1 LSIETVSSK
10 NQDRNYKTVLGL
22 KKDPF
27 SAEPDPAFYYAFE
40 SFEQRLGLF
49 KDLVEGHDDIILV
62 SGKSGSGKTT
72 LVNRY
77 LASSDLIWRPC
88 QIRTSPGTAS
98 ARISERKGQHSHPAY
113 IFQDSREPIA
123 IVDNAHKLSQRQLK
137 FLLRE
142 IQLSGSLLKIKRL
155 VLLGETNLFASVTNL
170 AKTLSPE
177 ITINQIYLPGLA
189 EAEAETYLQYR
200 MAVAGYVGRKLFDA
214 SVAKK
219 IHHIA
224 EGFPGP
230 VNAAA
235 DQWLK
240 ENYSYSRKGR
250 GIFRRIPGRP
260 LFTFGWIAAGI
271 LIIFLAAFVFYPD
284 RKSPLSLLKD
294 LKPGPKVYHGK
305 ISEDLKLAQ
314 NLFRQ
319 EIPPADHPLQSRMKI
334 EITPPVEDKTVSSQ
348 PAFVV
353 AEKQEPRKET
363 EFGEPIKQLT
373 KIETSI
379 PVEEKPISSRPAVVS
394 PENRKALKETEFDE
408 PLQPQTKI
416 EAPTPAEEK
425 AESSQPAVVSPENR
439 KALREAEF
447 GGLLPPQ
454 TKIETPP
461 PVGKES
467 VPSQPIVAPS
477 EQREL
482 AEKTEPRPA
491 EARLPQAAMENI
503 IEKTEERS
511 IHSEKWLLSQEPNDY
526 TIQLMGARDEVLLF
540 DFVKKYQLLE
550 QNEIAFYQTTFKDKP
565 WFQLLYGVYPTQ
577 RDALSAA
584 DKLPP
589 KIRDSSPWIR
599 RLSAV
604 QKAIRKKAA
613 Q

>member
-1 LSIETVSSK
+1 MSSK

-49 KDLVEGHDDIILV
+49 KDLVEGHDGLILV

-88 QIRTSPGTAS
+88 RIRTSPGTAS

-123 IVDNAHKLSQRQLK
+123 IVDNAHKLSQKQLK

-142 IQLSGSLLKIKRL
+142 IQLSGSLPKIKRL

-177 ITINQIYLPGLA
+177 ITITHIYLPGLA
-189 EAEAETYLQYR
+189 EAETETYLQYR
-200 MAVAGYVGRKLFDA
+200 MAVAGYVGRNLFDA
-214 SVAKK
+214 SAAKK

-230 VNAAA
+230 VNVAA

-271 LIIFLAAFVFYPD
+271 LIIFVAAFVFYPD

-305 ISEDLKLAQ
+305 IFEDLKLAQ

-363 EFGEPIKQLT
+363 EFSEPIKQLT
-373 KIETSI
+373 KVETSI
-379 PVEEKPISSRPAVVS
+379 PVEEKPISSGPAVVS

-408 PLQPQTKI
+408 PLQ
-416 EAPTPAEEK
+416 
-425 AESSQPAVVSPENR
+425 
-439 KALREAEF
+439 
-447 GGLLPPQ
+447 PQ

-491 EARLPQAAMENI
+491 EARLPQAA

-584 DKLPP
+584 DKLPQ

>member
-1 LSIETVSSK
+1 MSSK

-49 KDLVEGHDDIILV
+49 KDLVEGHDGLILV

-88 QIRTSPGTAS
+88 RIRTSPGTAS

-155 VLLGETNLFASVTNL
+155 VLLGETNLFAWVTNL
-170 AKTLSPE
+170 AKTLSSE
-177 ITINQIYLPGLA
+177 IAINQIYLPGLA
-189 EAEAETYLQYR
+189 EAETETYLQYR
-200 MAVAGYVGRKLFDA
+200 MAVAGYVGRNLFDA
-214 SVAKK
+214 SAAKK

-230 VNAAA
+230 VNVAA

-271 LIIFLAAFVFYPD
+271 LIIFVAAFVFYPD

-353 AEKQEPRKET
+353 AEKQELRKET

-373 KIETSI
+373 K
-379 PVEEKPISSRPAVVS
+379 V
-394 PENRKALKETEFDE
+394 
-408 PLQPQTKI
+408 
-416 EAPTPAEEK
+416 
-425 AESSQPAVVSPENR
+425 
-439 KALREAEF
+439 
-447 GGLLPPQ
+447 
-454 TKIETPP
+454 
-461 PVGKES
+461 
-467 VPSQPIVAPS
+467 
-477 EQREL
+477 
-482 AEKTEPRPA
+482 
-491 EARLPQAAMENI
+491 
-503 IEKTEERS
+503 
-511 IHSEKWLLSQEPNDY
+511 
-526 TIQLMGARDEVLLF
+526 
-540 DFVKKYQLLE
+540 
-550 QNEIAFYQTTFKDKP
+550 
-565 WFQLLYGVYPTQ
+565 
-577 RDALSAA
+577 
-584 DKLPP
+584 
-589 KIRDSSPWIR
+589 
-599 RLSAV
+599 
-604 QKAIRKKAA
+604 
-613 Q
+613 

>member
-1 LSIETVSSK
+1 LNFSTSLSIETVSSK

-49 KDLVEGHDDIILV
+49 KDLVEGHDGIILV

-88 QIRTSPGTAS
+88 RIRTSPGTAS

-189 EAEAETYLQYR
+189 EAETETYLQYR

-230 VNAAA
+230 VNVAA

-294 LKPGPKVYHGK
+294 LKAGPKVYHGK

-319 EIPPADHPLQSRMKI
+319 KIPPADHPLQSR
-334 EITPPVEDKTVSSQ
+334 
-348 PAFVV
+348 
-353 AEKQEPRKET
+353 
-363 EFGEPIKQLT
+363 
-373 KIETSI
+373 
-379 PVEEKPISSRPAVVS
+379 
-394 PENRKALKETEFDE
+394 KETEFDE

>member
-1 LSIETVSSK
+1 MSSK

-49 KDLVEGHDDIILV
+49 KDLVEGHDGLILV

-88 QIRTSPGTAS
+88 RIRTSPGTAS

-155 VLLGETNLFASVTNL
+155 VLLGETNLFAWVTNL

-189 EAEAETYLQYR
+189 EAETETYLQYR
-200 MAVAGYVGRKLFDA
+200 MAVAGYVGRNLFDA
-214 SVAKK
+214 SAAKK

-230 VNAAA
+230 VNVAA

-271 LIIFLAAFVFYPD
+271 LIIFVAAFVFYPD

-353 AEKQEPRKET
+353 AEKQELRKET

-373 KIETSI
+373 KVETSI

-408 PLQPQTKI
+408 PLQ
-416 EAPTPAEEK
+416 
-425 AESSQPAVVSPENR
+425 
-439 KALREAEF
+439 
-447 GGLLPPQ
+447 PQ

-491 EARLPQAAMENI
+491 EARLPQAA

-584 DKLPP
+584 DKLPQ

>member
-1 LSIETVSSK
+1 LNFSTSLSIETVSSN

-49 KDLVEGHDDIILV
+49 KDLVEGHDGLILV
-62 SGKSGSGKTT
+62 RGKSGSGKTT

-77 LASSDLIWRPC
+77 LAFSDLIWRPC
-88 QIRTSPGTAS
+88 RIRTSPGTAS

-189 EAEAETYLQYR
+189 EAETETYLQYR

-214 SVAKK
+214 SAAKK

-230 VNAAA
+230 VNVAA

-294 LKPGPKVYHGK
+294 LKPGPKVYHVK
-305 ISEDLKLAQ
+305 ISEDLKLAL

-319 EIPPADHPLQSRMKI
+319 KIPPADHPLQSRMKI

-353 AEKQEPRKET
+353 AKKQEPRKET

-394 PENRKALKETEFDE
+394 PENRKAL
-408 PLQPQTKI
+408 
-416 EAPTPAEEK
+416 
-425 AESSQPAVVSPENR
+425 
-439 KALREAEF
+439 REAEF
-447 GGLLPPQ
+447 GGFLPPQ

-482 AEKTEPRPA
+482 AEKIEPRPA
-491 EARLPQAAMENI
+491 EARLPQSAMENI

-550 QNEIAFYQTTFKDKP
+550 QNEIAFYQTTFKDKL

-599 RLSAV
+599 RLSSV

>member
-1 LSIETVSSK
+1 VSSK

-49 KDLVEGHDDIILV
+49 KDLVEGHDGLILV

-88 QIRTSPGTAS
+88 RIRTSPGTAS

-155 VLLGETNLFASVTNL
+155 VLLGETNLFAWVTNL
-170 AKTLSPE
+170 AKTLSSE

-189 EAEAETYLQYR
+189 EAETETYLQYR
-200 MAVAGYVGRKLFDA
+200 MAVAGYVGRNLFDA
-214 SVAKK
+214 SAAKK

-230 VNAAA
+230 VNVAA

-271 LIIFLAAFVFYPD
+271 LIIFVAAFVFYPD

-353 AEKQEPRKET
+353 AEKQELRKET

-373 KIETSI
+373 KVETSI

-408 PLQPQTKI
+408 PLQ
-416 EAPTPAEEK
+416 
-425 AESSQPAVVSPENR
+425 
-439 KALREAEF
+439 
-447 GGLLPPQ
+447 PQ

-491 EARLPQAAMENI
+491 EARLPQAA

-584 DKLPP
+584 DKLPQ

>member
-1 LSIETVSSK
+1 MSSK

-27 SAEPDPAFYYAFE
+27 SAEPDPAVYYAFE

-49 KDLVEGHDDIILV
+49 KDLVEGHDGLILV

-88 QIRTSPGTAS
+88 RIRTSPGTAS

-137 FLLRE
+137 LLLRE

-155 VLLGETNLFASVTNL
+155 VLLGETNLFAWVTNL

-189 EAEAETYLQYR
+189 EAETETYLQYR

-230 VNAAA
+230 VNVAA
-235 DQWLK
+235 DKWLK

-271 LIIFLAAFVFYPD
+271 LIIFVAAFVFYPD

-319 EIPPADHPLQSRMKI
+319 EIPPADHPFQSRMKI

-353 AEKQEPRKET
+353 AEKQELRKET

-373 KIETSI
+373 KVETSI

-408 PLQPQTKI
+408 PLQ
-416 EAPTPAEEK
+416 
-425 AESSQPAVVSPENR
+425 
-439 KALREAEF
+439 
-447 GGLLPPQ
+447 PQ

-491 EARLPQAAMENI
+491 EARLPQAA

-584 DKLPP
+584 DKLPQ

>member
-1 LSIETVSSK
+1 MSSK

-49 KDLVEGHDDIILV
+49 KDLVEGHDDLILV

-88 QIRTSPGTAS
+88 RIRTSPGTAS
-98 ARISERKGQHSHPAY
+98 ARILERKGQHSHPAY

-189 EAEAETYLQYR
+189 EAETETYLQYR

-224 EGFPGP
+224 EGVPGP
-230 VNAAA
+230 VNVAA

-240 ENYSYSRKGR
+240 ENYSYNRKGR

-294 LKPGPKVYHGK
+294 LKPGPKVFRTK
-305 ISEDLKLAQ
+305 ISEDLKVAQ

-319 EIPPADHPLQSRMKI
+319 KIPTSDHPLQSHTEI
-334 EITPPVEDKTVSSQ
+334 EIIPPVEKNTELSQ
-348 PAFVV
+348 PTFILP
-353 AEKQEPRKET
+353 EKREEQKET
-363 EFGEPIKQLT
+363 DPSEL
-373 KIETSI
+373 
-379 PVEEKPISSRPAVVS
+379 
-394 PENRKALKETEFDE
+394 
-408 PLQPQTKI
+408 LQPQ
-416 EAPTPAEEK
+416 
-425 AESSQPAVVSPENR
+425 
-439 KALREAEF
+439 
-447 GGLLPPQ
+447 G
-454 TKIETPP
+454 KIETPL
-461 PVGKES
+461 PVAEKS
-467 VPSQPIVAPS
+467 VPSQPTAVSP
-477 EQREL
+477 
-482 AEKTEPRPA
+482 EKRGPQKETEPDEPSQLQTKSETPVISAGKSNIFSAGRCSA
-491 EARLPQAAMENI
+491 CKKRITKGSRTSRTVTAAN
-503 IEKTEERS
+503 K
-511 IHSEKWLLSQEPNDY
+511 N
-526 TIQLMGARDEVLLF
+526 
-540 DFVKKYQLLE
+540 
-550 QNEIAFYQTTFKDKP
+550 
-565 WFQLLYGVYPTQ
+565 
-577 RDALSAA
+577 
-584 DKLPP
+584 
-589 KIRDSSPWIR
+589 
-599 RLSAV
+599 
-604 QKAIRKKAA
+604 
-613 Q
+613 

>member
-1 LSIETVSSK
+1 MSSK

-49 KDLVEGHDDIILV
+49 KDLVEGHDGLILV

-77 LASSDLIWRPC
+77 LASSDLVWRPC
-88 QIRTSPGTAS
+88 RIRTRPGTAS
-98 ARISERKGQHSHPAY
+98 DRISERKGQHSHPAY

-155 VLLGETNLFASVTNL
+155 VLLGETNLFAWVTNL
-170 AKTLSPE
+170 AKTLSSE

-189 EAEAETYLQYR
+189 EAETETYLQYR

-230 VNAAA
+230 VNVAA

-271 LIIFLAAFVFYPD
+271 LIIFVAAFVFYPD

-319 EIPPADHPLQSRMKI
+319 EIPPADHPFQSRMKI

-363 EFGEPIKQLT
+363 EFSEPIKQLT
-373 KIETSI
+373 KTETSI
-379 PVEEKPISSRPAVVS
+379 PVEEKPISSRPTMVL
-394 PENRKALKETEFDE
+394 PENRKAL
-408 PLQPQTKI
+408 
-416 EAPTPAEEK
+416 
-425 AESSQPAVVSPENR
+425 S
-439 KALREAEF
+439 EAEF
-447 GGLLPPQ
+447 GGLLPLQ

-467 VPSQPIVAPS
+467 VPSQPIVTPS

-491 EARLPQAAMENI
+491 EARLPQATMENI
-503 IEKTEERS
+503 IKKTEKRS
-511 IHSEKWLLSQEPNDY
+511 IHSEKWLLSQEPNNY
-526 TIQLMGARDEVLLF
+526 TIQIMGVRKEELLF
-540 DFVKKYQLLE
+540 DFVESAQWLE
-550 QNEIAFYQTTFKDKP
+550 QNKIAFYQTTFKDKP
-565 WFQLLYGVYPTQ
+565 WFQLLYGVYPTKN
-577 RDALSAA
+577 DAQLAA
-584 DKLPP
+584 DAFPP
-589 KIRDSSPWIR
+589 EIRKSSPWIR
-599 RLSAV
+599 RLSGV
-604 QKAIRKKAA
+604 QKAIRKNSA